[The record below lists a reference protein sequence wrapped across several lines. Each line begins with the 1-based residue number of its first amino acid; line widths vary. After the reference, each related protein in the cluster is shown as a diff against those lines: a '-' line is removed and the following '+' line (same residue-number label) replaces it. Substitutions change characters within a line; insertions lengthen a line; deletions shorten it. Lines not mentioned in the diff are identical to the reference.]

1 MGDPASGSRALVS
14 ELALAAVGAVAL
26 TAERVDALAEAMA
39 ARGKI
44 TSVEEAR
51 ELLREQI
58 AHWREDAAHVGG
70 QATSRISALAR
81 ELGLLTREEADELE
95 LRIAQLEHR
104 LQLLERDS
112 DEPPTA
118 ALRPSGR
125 ERKPRSA

>member
-1 MGDPASGSRALVS
+1 VS

-26 TAERVDALAEAMA
+26 TAERIDALAEAMA

-58 AHWREDAAHVGG
+58 GRWREDAAHVGG

-95 LRIAQLEHR
+95 LRVAQIEHR

-112 DEPPTA
+112 D
-118 ALRPSGR
+118 
-125 ERKPRSA
+125 SA